1 MDQTTTRQSGQLR
14 IGVIGCGKIADAH
27 VEEIRYS
34 AGTDLVAICD
44 IEPVLADQLGDRYGI
59 AKRYVNSD
67 EMLRTERLDIV
78 HITTPPQ
85 SHFALTEAAV
95 SAGAHVF
102 IEKPVAFDGAE
113 TDRIIQLALDH
124 GKKLSVNYWP
134 NFELAP
140 LRMQKLI
147 ESGELGEIV
156 HIESSIGYDL
166 SGAFGQALLRDS
178 SHWVHALP
186 GKLFQNLLDHMVN
199 RVVPLLPAEERPEV
213 HAFAFRRR
221 PPSGTEVF
229 DQLLDELRVY
239 LRAGNVTSYL
249 TFTSQVKP
257 LENILRVYGTKNSAE
272 LNYGLRMVRMMH
284 GQKHPSALGRLL
296 PPFQIAGGDLHEGLR
311 NCGEFRRSQARFF
324 YGMHRLLAQFY
335 DSIRTNGEVPIPYQ
349 QISSV
354 AHIMDDIHRQ
364 VYGELACGTHAYR
377 AEESP
382 AQ

>member
-1 MDQTTTRQSGQLR
+1 MEQTATRQSAPLR

-34 AGTDLVAICD
+34 AGTELVAICD
-44 IEPVLADQLGDRYGI
+44 IEPVLADQLGDRYHI
-59 AKRYVNSD
+59 AKRYVDSY
-67 EMLRTERLDIV
+67 EMLRAERLDVV

-85 SHFALTEAAV
+85 SHYELTEAAV
-95 SAGAHVF
+95 LAGAHVF

-113 TDRIIQLALDH
+113 TDRIIRLAHDH

-134 NFELAP
+134 NFELAAIK
-140 LRMQKLI
+140 MQKLI
-147 ESGELGEIV
+147 ASGELGEVV

-166 SGAFGQALLRDS
+166 GGPFGQALLRDS

-199 RVVPLLPAEERPEV
+199 RVVPLLPEEAPEV

-221 PPSGTEVF
+221 EPSGTEVF

-239 LRAGNVTSYL
+239 LRAGNVTCYL

-272 LNYGLRMVRMMH
+272 LNYGLRTVRMMH
-284 GQKHPSALGRLL
+284 GQRHPSALGRLL
-296 PPFQIAGGDLHEGLR
+296 PPFQITGADLSEGLR

-324 YGMHRLLAQFY
+324 YGMHLLLEQFY
-335 DSIRTNGEVPIPYQ
+335 HSIRTGGEVPIPYQ

-364 VYGELACGTHAYR
+364 VYGAQVCGQLYG
-377 AEESP
+377 ES
-382 AQ
+382 AAR